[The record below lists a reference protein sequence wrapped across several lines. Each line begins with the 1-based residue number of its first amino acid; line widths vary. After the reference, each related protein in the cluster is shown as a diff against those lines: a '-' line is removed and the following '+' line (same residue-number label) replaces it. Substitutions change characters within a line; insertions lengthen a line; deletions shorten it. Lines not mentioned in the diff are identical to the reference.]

1 MLVETVT
8 AANALIAE
16 IIKVKAH
23 RTAVITNSDNSQPLQ
38 INGIILETAM
48 LPAGVLSTYITN
60 LNTYIT
66 AKETELDNLQD
77 P

>member
-16 IIKVKAH
+16 INKVKAH
-23 RTAVITNSDNSQPLQ
+23 KEAVLTNRTNSQPLQ

-48 LPAGVLSTYITN
+48 LPADVLSTYITN

-66 AKETELDNLQD
+66 SKETELDNLQD